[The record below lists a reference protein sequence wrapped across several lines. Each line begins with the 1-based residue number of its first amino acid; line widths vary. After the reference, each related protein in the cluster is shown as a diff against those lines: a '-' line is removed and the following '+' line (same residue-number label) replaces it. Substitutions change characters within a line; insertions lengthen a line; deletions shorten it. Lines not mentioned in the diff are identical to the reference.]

1 MRRPQR
7 IVITGASSGIG
18 AALALAYARPGASLV
33 LSGRDAGRIEAV
45 AARCRERGAA
55 ADAAAVDVADRAAM
69 EAWIARVHAV
79 APLDLVIANAGVDG
93 TGFAPEERLR
103 AIFRINV
110 DGVVNTIEPALAA
123 MRPRGRGQIAIVAS
137 LAGFVG
143 MPGAPAYG
151 ASKAA
156 VRTLG
161 EALRARHAPEG
172 IEFSV
177 ICPGFVRTPMT
188 AGNRFPMPFLWDAE
202 RAAARIV
209 RGLERN
215 RSRIAFPWPM
225 YASVRLLQALPQPL
239 LQLIMA
245 RAPRKA

>member
-1 MRRPQR
+1 MRRPRR
-7 IVITGASSGIG
+7 IAITGASSGIG
-18 AALALAYARPGASLV
+18 AALALAYARPGARLA
-33 LSGRDAGRIEAV
+33 LSGRDGARLDAV
-45 AARCRERGAA
+45 AARCRECGAEA
-55 ADAAAVDVADRAAM
+55 EAAVLDVADRAAM
-69 EAWIARVHAV
+69 EAWIARSDA
-79 APLDLVIANAGVDG
+79 AGPLDLAIANAGVDG
-93 TGFAPEERLR
+93 AAFAPEARLR
-103 AIFRINV
+103 GVFRVNV
-110 DGVVNTIEPALAA
+110 DGVVNTVEPALAA
-123 MRPRGRGQIAIVAS
+123 MLARGRGQIAIMAS

-172 IEFSV
+172 VEVSV

-215 RSRIAFPWPM
+215 EGRIAFPWPM
-225 YASVRLLQALPQPL
+225 YAAVRLLQALPEPL
-239 LQLIMA
+239 LQHIMA
-245 RAPRKA
+245 RAPRKV